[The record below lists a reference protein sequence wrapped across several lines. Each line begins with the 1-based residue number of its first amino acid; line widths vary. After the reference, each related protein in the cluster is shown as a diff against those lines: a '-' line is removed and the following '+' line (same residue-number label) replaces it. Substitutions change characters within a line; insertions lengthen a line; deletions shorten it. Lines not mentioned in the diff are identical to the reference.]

1 MYAQTVWPKATKF
14 GILTQ
19 CGAGMCVLGGQSR
32 SYFKGRDP
40 SVPQFLGPLLSV
52 QTVWSEAT
60 KFDTWRCGAKACFY
74 GSNMPQCQ
82 GAGPQCAQNYCNP
95 YLHQN
100 GLTYSDE
107 NMYGDSR
114 GRVAWFRK
122 TVAPLSKEGRG
133 LSVPKISDPTFAQ
146 TV

>member
-40 SVPQFLGPLLSV
+40 SVPQFLGPYFPYKRFDLKRPNLIHGGVAQRRVSMS
-52 QTVWSEAT
+52 QTCRS
-60 KFDTWRCGAKACFY
+60 AK
-74 GSNMPQCQ
+74 GR
-82 GAGPQCAQNYCNP
+82 GPQCAQNYCNP